1 MRLAINFLQQ
11 RKEKIMKPYVTLVD
25 LVEIV
30 SEFAQTESELIATVI
45 HLIKSGQVEIRS
57 ETQAQPMEQAHAYA

>member
-1 MRLAINFLQQ
+1 
-11 RKEKIMKPYVTLVD
+11 MKPYVTLVD

-45 HLIKSGQVEIRS
+45 HLIKSGQVELRS
-57 ETQAQPMEQAHAYA
+57 PTQPVAMEPIHAFA

>member
-57 ETQAQPMEQAHAYA
+57 EIQAQPMEQAHAYA